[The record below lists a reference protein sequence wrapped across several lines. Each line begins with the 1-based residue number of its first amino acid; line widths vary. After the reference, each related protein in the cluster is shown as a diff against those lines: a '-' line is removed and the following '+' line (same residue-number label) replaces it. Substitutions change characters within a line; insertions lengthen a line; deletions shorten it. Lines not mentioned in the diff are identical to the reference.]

1 MRWPT
6 RSNLCGSSRTGSTAG
21 LSSRLLVSHY
31 ENNYGGAVR
40 RLNAIEQRLAQSDW
54 AALPMSELNGIERE
68 RLIATNS
75 MILHEAYFEALGG
88 TGQPEGHVAQA
99 LERDFGSVDRCLAEF
114 SAISKALAGGSGW
127 ALLTWSE
134 RLGRLTNQWAADHCH
149 TVADGA
155 VVLALDMYEH
165 AYAIDFGAKAAAHVD
180 TFMRNIHWERVEA
193 RLSRALDPKRPRP
206 EPPNPS
212 VPKVAAAA
220 LSGLLSSVQP
230 PTLIDVC
237 LMQDLPRRTD
247 MLPNAQ
253 FFIAEEL
260 ETWAPVLPVERPIVV
275 YCMYGFQVSGEATTE
290 LRRRGLDARFLA
302 GGLPAWHAMGGPTV
316 PLSTT
321 PGHGGI
327 S

>member
-1 MRWPT
+1 MTYEVQPLPFKPHR
-6 RSNLCGSSRTGSTAG
+6 LDG
-21 LSSRLLVSHY
+21 LSDRLLVSHY

-40 RLNAIEQRLAQSDW
+40 RLNAIEQRLEQSDW
-54 AALPMSELNGIERE
+54 TALPVFELNGVGRE

-88 TGQPEGHVAQA
+88 TGQPDGNVAQA
-99 LERDFGSVDRCLAEF
+99 LERDFGSVERWLAEF
-114 SAISKALAGGSGW
+114 SALGKALAGGSGW

-165 AYAIDFGAKAAAHVD
+165 AYAIDFGAKAATYVD
-180 TFMRNIHWERVEA
+180 TFMRNIHWERVKA
-193 RLSRALDPKRPRP
+193 RLSRALDPKSPHS
-206 EPPNPS
+206 EAPNPS
-212 VPKVAAAA
+212 VPNVTAAA
-220 LSGLLSSVQP
+220 LNGLLNSDQA

-237 LMQDLPRRTD
+237 LREDFQRRAD

-260 ETWAPVLPVERPIVV
+260 ETWAPALPVDRPLVV
-275 YCMYGFQVSGEATTE
+275 YCQYGFQVSGEATIE
-290 LRRRGLDARFLA
+290 LRRRGRDARFLA
-302 GGLPAWHAMGGPTV
+302 GGLAAWHAMGGPTV

-321 PGHGGI
+321 PSRGGQP
-327 S
+327 

>member
-1 MRWPT
+1 MTYEVQPLPFKPHR
-6 RSNLCGSSRTGSTAG
+6 LDG
-21 LSSRLLVSHY
+21 LSDRLLVSHY

-40 RLNAIEQRLAQSDW
+40 RLNVIEQRLAQSDW
-54 AALPMSELNGIERE
+54 AALPVFELNGLGRE
-68 RLIATNS
+68 RLVATNS

-88 TGQPEGHVAQA
+88 RGQPDGHAAQA
-99 LERDFGSVDRCLAEF
+99 LERDFGSVDRWHAEF
-114 SAISKALAGGSGW
+114 SAMSKALAGGSGW
-127 ALLTWSE
+127 ILLTWSE

-165 AYAIDFGAKAAAHVD
+165 AYAIDFGAKAAVYVD
-180 TFMRNIHWERVEA
+180 TFMRNIHWERIET

-212 VPKVAAAA
+212 VPKITAAA
-220 LSGLLSSVQP
+220 LSGLMSSAQP

-237 LMQDLPRRTD
+237 LTEDLPRRTD

-253 FFIAEEL
+253 FHIAEEL
-260 ETWAPVLPVERPIVV
+260 KAWAPELPVERPIVV
-275 YCMYGFQVSGEATTE
+275 YCKYGFQVSGEATTE

-302 GGLPAWHAMGGPTV
+302 GGLAAWHAMGGPTV
-316 PLSTT
+316 PLPT
-321 PGHGGI
+321 PSSLGGA